1 MMAAVTAIS
10 LLRDIERRTLE
21 STTAVSRSDAVKVE
35 WRGLSFRI
43 GNSEFVTPL
52 SNVFEVLDPLPCTR
66 VPRSKPWFDGIANV
80 RGTLVPVMDF
90 YAFLYNERKPITN
103 DTRTI
108 IFRLPNS
115 VAGLVVTAIG
125 GLRHFFMDEQ
135 ISKPPEN
142 LEKQF
147 SPYIKKSFQVKD
159 SCLGVFEISNLAV
172 TEAFLK
178 ISI

>member
-1 MMAAVTAIS
+1 MAAVTAIS

-21 STTAVSRSDAVKVE
+21 NKATDSQSDAVKVE
-35 WRGLSFRI
+35 WRGLSFRV
-43 GNSEFVTPL
+43 GDTEFVTPL
-52 SNVFEVLDPLPCTR
+52 SNVFEVLDPLSCTR

-90 YAFLYNERKPITN
+90 YTFLYNERRSVTK

-115 VAGLVVTAIG
+115 VVGLVVTAIG
-125 GLRHFFMDEQ
+125 GLRHFFIDEQ
-135 ISKPPEN
+135 ISMPPEN
-142 LEKQF
+142 LDKRF
-147 SPYIKKSFQVKD
+147 APYVKKSFRVKD
-159 SCLGVFEISNLAV
+159 GRLGIFEIANLAV

-178 ISI
+178 ISA

>member
-1 MMAAVTAIS
+1 MAAVTAIS

-21 STTAVSRSDAVKVE
+21 SKATDARSDAVKVE
-35 WRGLSFRI
+35 WRGLSFRV
-43 GNSEFVTPL
+43 GETEFVTPL

-90 YAFLYNERKPITN
+90 YAFLYNERKSVTK

-115 VAGLVVTAIG
+115 VVGLVVTAIG

-135 ISKPPEN
+135 ISTPPEN
-142 LEKQF
+142 LDKCF
-147 SPYIKKSFQVKD
+147 GPYVKKSFQVQD
-159 SCLGVFEISNLAV
+159 DRLGIFEIANLAV

-178 ISI
+178 ISA